1 MEKVPVDE
9 DIQFPFLTTE
19 EPCKSTG
26 LLRVEGKF
34 VSPVQVS
41 CHVSNTMS
49 KIFVAIFNTVE
60 LISSGETQ
68 GMVLGQDML

>member
-19 EPCKSTG
+19 EPYKSTG
-26 LLRVEGKF
+26 LLRIESKF

-41 CHVSNTMS
+41 CHASNTLN
-49 KIFVAIFNTVE
+49 KIFVAIVNTVE

-68 GMVLGQDML
+68 EKVLRGG